1 MFNPEND
8 FDPADFDRREA
19 ADRNVYVKFYMR
31 PVVDQDRSNKE
42 GRPIYVDREYIEIRT
57 PGNQTNVVQRPVT
70 DMDRKRFRQAYQS
83 FKAGNEEQVIGTPL
97 VEVPWITRSMVEELA
112 HLRIR
117 TLEHLAGVNDDV
129 CGRIPGLYSLKE
141 KAQAAIQQA
150 TNHAPIAE
158 LQARNEAL
166 VQELAALKQTVE
178 EQAAIIRSMNAEKSG
193 K

>member
-19 ADRNVYVKFYMR
+19 ADKSVYVKFYMR
-31 PVVDQDRSNKE
+31 PVINQDKSNKE
-42 GRPIYVDREYIEIRT
+42 GRPIYEDREYLEIRT

-70 DMDRKRFRQAYQS
+70 DMDRQRFRQAYQS
-83 FKAGNEEQVIGTPL
+83 FKAGNEEQVVGTPL
-97 VEVPWITRSMVEELA
+97 VEVPWITRSIVEELS

-150 TNHAPIAE
+150 TNQAPIVE
-158 LQARNEAL
+158 LQARNESL

-178 EQAAIIRSMNAEKSG
+178 EQAAIIRSMKSEKGG